1 MLLCPSPQNPLDHPR
16 IASNDCIA
24 ESIFTDSAKL
34 GNQRRPAKTLSS
46 RLERSTAH
54 PAQETD
60 MQRVLSGPEQLRN
73 LFAALTEQTFA
84 IDLGVADP
92 PLVDYLS
99 DMLVRFVRIEAIFSI
114 RDVVGRRLEE
124 VADMLCEAGQ
134 REGRPRRELHRHIGD
149 FTLFWTGVYPEALRR
164 LRTPERKD
172 ALLDYQVQGKRSY
185 FIASTFD
192 ADEYRAE
199 APVLRRLSEEFELY
213 SQGLARVR
221 REWERLPQ
229 SADWSADQN

>member
-1 MLLCPSPQNPLDHPR
+1 
-16 IASNDCIA
+16 
-24 ESIFTDSAKL
+24 
-34 GNQRRPAKTLSS
+34 
-46 RLERSTAH
+46 
-54 PAQETD
+54 
-60 MQRVLSGPEQLRN
+60 MQRVLSGPEQLKS

-99 DMLVRFVRIEAIFSI
+99 DMLVRFVRIDAIFSI

-124 VADMLCEAGQ
+124 VADMLCEADQ
-134 REGRPRRELHRHIGD
+134 REGRPQRELHRHIGD

-164 LRTPERKD
+164 LRTADRKD
-172 ALLDYQVQGKRSY
+172 ALLDYQSQGKRSY

-192 ADEYRAE
+192 SDEYRAE
-199 APVLRRLSEEFELY
+199 AAVLRRLSQEFELC

-221 REWERLPQ
+221 HEWGRLPT
-229 SADWSADQN
+229 AAGWTTDRN